1 MEGRLRRTATLR
13 AEGLFIAVH
22 RLTHQ
27 RFPASERY
35 ELGSQLRRAAWSIPA
50 NLVEGIARG
59 QGRESIRFL
68 KISRASLSEVGYG
81 LHAATRLGYLTD
93 EELAGYQ
100 EQLGQIGAPLQGL
113 IKARRIEA
121 AKKTTAASVIAMICV
136 TALVV

>member
-1 MEGRLRRTATLR
+1 MSLPHEKLVAWQR
-13 AEGLFIAVH
+13 AQHLFIAVH

-27 RFPASERY
+27 RFPATERY

-59 QGRESIRFL
+59 KGRESIK
-68 KISRASLSEVGYG
+68 KIWASLSEVGYG
-81 LHAATRLGYLTD
+81 LHAATRLGDLTH

-100 EQLGQIGAPLQGL
+100 QQLRQIGAPLQGL

-121 AKKTTAASVIAMICV
+121 AKKTSAA
-136 TALVV
+136 T